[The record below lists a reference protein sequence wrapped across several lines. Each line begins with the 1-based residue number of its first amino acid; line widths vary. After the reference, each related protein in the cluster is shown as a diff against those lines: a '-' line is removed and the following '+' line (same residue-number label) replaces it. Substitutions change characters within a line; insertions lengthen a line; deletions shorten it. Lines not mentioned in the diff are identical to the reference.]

1 MQVSCSKCACVKF
14 VPQMWQPTK
23 CADCFHTLAVH
34 VDGESSNAPPDALL
48 TRSVQRN
55 SSNNSSSSSTSVI
68 APPASPK
75 PPLPVKKAAR
85 PTARE
90 ARETVAV
97 PVAAAVTPKPLPVLP
112 PKKRASTAAQAPVD
126 IAPVFGTLYTAFQ
139 PLRGSLTTDVLRDF
153 RQSLTLFAMS
163 VPPQFREIARNDTK
177 VLASE
182 LVTTLLLAVGVP
194 RDKVDSMV
202 NILVIPALA
211 DVPSVVPAQSLDELR
226 LIAADLRRFAA
237 ANRIVRGVTRL
248 QALFR
253 GAQTRRRLARVT
265 GRSREPLRRCL
276 AAFAIALRTERT
288 FVADLRTL
296 TESYVRPL
304 RKLQLLSPAE
314 QEALF
319 GNVEQL
325 EMSHTVLLADLEQVS
340 ARWPFVDAALAD
352 AISRA
357 APQFEQQAIPFA
369 RNYARSLKQLQ
380 DSRTGNAKFVQWLER
395 THARVDAERNNLYAG
410 VDSLLS
416 VPVNRLNT
424 YVRLLTTFVADF
436 PCESASE
443 KAQLADALAQVTR
456 VTATMFE
463 TM

>member
-1 MQVSCSKCACVKF
+1 
-14 VPQMWQPTK
+14 MWQPNK

-55 SSNNSSSSSTSVI
+55 SSSIGGTSVV
-68 APPASPK
+68 APHASPK

-85 PTARE
+85 PTTTRE
-90 ARETVAV
+90 ARETVVVPAV
-97 PVAAAVTPKPLPVLP
+97 VAAAATAAAAAAPKPLPVLP

-182 LVTTLLLAVGVP
+182 LVTTLLLAIGVP

-237 ANRIVRGVTRL
+237 ANRIVRAVTRL

-340 ARWPFVDAALAD
+340 ARWPFVDTALAD

-380 DSRTGNAKFVQWLER
+380 DSRTGNAKFVQWLDR

-436 PCESASE
+436 PCDSASE

-456 VTATMFE
+456 VTAMMFE